1 MRTKNQ
7 KALEPVFL
15 TGLVAE
21 LVHGIRQTPT
31 GIPGLDEILGGGLP
45 AERLTLVSGPAGAGK
60 STFALQF
67 LYHGALNE
75 DEPGIYVTFDEKPE
89 NVRNDMLSYGWDLRG
104 LEKQGLFAMVDGF
117 SSRAGVA
124 SKEPYTTEL
133 DVDELLTVLVELID
147 EIGAERV
154 VIDSITAVALSLQ
167 DEVAVRKEILKLGAV
182 LSTLTCTTIMTS
194 EMTRKEEVSRFGV
207 EEFMAQGVIVLDY
220 IFAQHGMRTVQ
231 VRKMRGIKH
240 STTERPFKITDRGII
255 VYPNELIYTQKPR

>member
-1 MRTKNQ
+1 M
-7 KALEPVFL
+7 E
-15 TGLVAE
+15 E
-21 LVHGIRQTPT
+21 LVGIRRTPT
-31 GIPGLDEILGGGLP
+31 GIEGLDRILGGGLP

-67 LYHGALNE
+67 LYYGALNE

-89 NVRNDMLSYGWDLRG
+89 NVRNDMMSYGWDLRE
-104 LEKQGLFAMVDGF
+104 LESQGLLAMVDGF
-117 SSRAGVA
+117 SSRAGV
-124 SKEPYTTEL
+124 SSNEKYTTEL
-133 DVDELLTVLVELID
+133 EVDELLTVLIELID

-167 DEVAVRKEILKLGAV
+167 DEVSIRKEILKLGAV

-194 EMTRKEEVSRFGV
+194 EMTKKDEVSRFGV

-220 IFAQHGMRTVQ
+220 IFQRRGIRTLQ

-240 STTERPFKITDRGII
+240 STIERPFKITDRGII
-255 VYPNELIYTQKPR
+255 VYPNELIYR